1 MLEGANMKERCPWP
15 GNDPLYIAYHDNEW
29 GVPEYDSKML
39 WEKLTLEGFQA
50 GLSWITI
57 LRKREAFRT
66 AFDNFQ
72 PEIIANYNDKKINSL
87 VKNKEI
93 VRHRGKIEATINN
106 AKIYLDIE
114 KRKGFNNFLWEYTQF
129 KPLQT
134 NTINRADVQTQSP
147 LSQKISKDLK
157 KLGYRYCGPTII
169 YAFIE
174 AVGIINNHFTSCHR
188 YTEVQDKQSY
198 NQSGTRSRPII
209 S

>member
-1 MLEGANMKERCPWP
+1 M
-15 GNDPLYIAYHDNEW
+15 
-29 GVPEYDSKML
+29 
-39 WEKLTLEGFQA
+39 
-50 GLSWITI
+50 
-57 LRKREAFRT
+57 
-66 AFDNFQ
+66 
-72 PEIIANYNDKKINSL
+72 

-134 NTINRADVQTQSP
+134 NTVNQADVQTQSP

-157 KLGYRYCGPTII
+157 ILGYRYCGPTII

-188 YTEVQDKQSY
+188 HTEVQDKQSY

>member
-1 MLEGANMKERCPWP
+1 MKERCPWP

-57 LRKREAFRT
+57 LRKREAFRA

-72 PEIIANYNDKKINSL
+72 PEVIANYNDRKINSL

-93 VRHRGKIEATINN
+93 VRHRGKITATISN

-114 KRKGFNNFLWEYTQF
+114 KRKGFNNFLWEYIQF

-134 NTINRADVQTQSP
+134 HAVNQADVQTQSP

-157 KLGYRYCGPTII
+157 KLGYRYCGPTIV
-169 YAFIE
+169 YAFME
-174 AVGIINNHFTSCHR
+174 AVGMINNHLISCHR
-188 YTEVQDKQSY
+188 HTEVRNWQSY
-198 NQSGTRSRPII
+198 NQSGT
-209 S
+209 

>member
-1 MLEGANMKERCPWP
+1 MKERCPWP

-57 LRKREAFRT
+57 LRKREAFRA

-72 PEIIANYNDKKINSL
+72 PEVIANYNDRKINSL

-93 VRHRGKIEATINN
+93 VRHRGKITATISN

-114 KRKGFNNFLWEYTQF
+114 KRKGFNNFLWEYIQF

-134 NTINRADVQTQSP
+134 HPVSQADVQTQSR

-157 KLGYRYCGPTII
+157 RLGYRYCGPTIV
-169 YAFIE
+169 YAFME
-174 AVGIINNHFTSCHR
+174 AVGMINNHLISCHR
-188 YTEVQDKQSY
+188 HTEVQNWQSY
-198 NQSGTRSRPII
+198 NQSGT
-209 S
+209 

>member
-1 MLEGANMKERCPWP
+1 MKERCPWP

-57 LRKREAFRT
+57 LRNRKAFRT

-72 PEIIANYNDKKINSL
+72 PEIIANYNAKKINSL

-93 VRHRGKIEATINN
+93 VGHRGKIEATINN

-134 NTINRADVQTQSP
+134 NTVNQADVQTQSP

-157 KLGYRYCGPTII
+157 ILGYRYCGPTII

-188 YTEVQDKQSY
+188 HTEVQDKQSY

>member
-57 LRKREAFRT
+57 LRKREAFRA

-72 PEIIANYNDKKINSL
+72 PEVIANYNDRKINSL

-93 VRHRGKIEATINN
+93 VRHRGKITATISN

-114 KRKGFNNFLWEYTQF
+114 KRKGFNNFLWEYIQF

-134 NTINRADVQTQSP
+134 HPVSQADVQTQSR

-157 KLGYRYCGPTII
+157 RLGYRYCGPTIV
-169 YAFIE
+169 YAFME
-174 AVGIINNHFTSCHR
+174 AVGMINNHLISCHR
-188 YTEVQDKQSY
+188 HTEVQNWQSY
-198 NQSGTRSRPII
+198 NQSGT
-209 S
+209 

>member
-1 MLEGANMKERCPWP
+1 MKERCPWP

-57 LRKREAFRT
+57 LRKREAFRA

-72 PEIIANYNDKKINSL
+72 PEVIANYNDRKINSL

-93 VRHRGKIEATINN
+93 VRHRGKITATISN
-106 AKIYLDIE
+106 AKIYLEIE
-114 KRKGFNNFLWEYTQF
+114 KRKGFNNFLWEYIQF

-134 NTINRADVQTQSP
+134 HPVSQADVQTQSR

-157 KLGYRYCGPTII
+157 RLGYRYCGPTIV
-169 YAFIE
+169 YAFME
-174 AVGIINNHFTSCHR
+174 AVGMINNHLISCHR
-188 YTEVQDKQSY
+188 HTEVQNWQSY
-198 NQSGTRSRPII
+198 NQSGT
-209 S
+209 

>member
-1 MLEGANMKERCPWP
+1 MKERCPWP

-134 NTINRADVQTQSP
+134 NKVNQADVQTQSP

-188 YTEVQDKQSY
+188 HTCLLYTSPSPRDS
-198 NQSGTRSRPII
+198 
-209 S
+209 

>member
-1 MLEGANMKERCPWP
+1 MKERCPWP
-15 GNDPLYIAYHDNEW
+15 GNDPLYITYHDNEW

-57 LRKREAFRT
+57 LRKREAFRA

-72 PEIIANYNDKKINSL
+72 PEVIANYNDRKINSL

-93 VRHRGKIEATINN
+93 VRHRGKITATISN

-114 KRKGFNNFLWEYTQF
+114 KRKGFNNFLWEYIQF

-134 NTINRADVQTQSP
+134 HPVSQADVQTQSP

-157 KLGYRYCGPTII
+157 RLGYRYCGPTIV
-169 YAFIE
+169 YAFME
-174 AVGIINNHFTSCHR
+174 AVGMINNHLISCHR
-188 YTEVQDKQSY
+188 HTEVQNWQSY
-198 NQSGTRSRPII
+198 NQSGT
-209 S
+209 

>member
-1 MLEGANMKERCPWP
+1 MLEGADVKERCPWP
-15 GNDPLYIAYHDNEW
+15 GSDPLYITYHDNEW
-29 GVPEYDSKML
+29 GVPEHDSKML

-57 LRKREAFRT
+57 LKKREAFRT

-72 PEIIANYNDKKINSL
+72 PEVIANYNDRKINSL

-93 VRHRGKIEATINN
+93 VRHRGKITATISN

-114 KRKGFNNFLWEYTQF
+114 KRKGFNNFLWEYIQF

-134 NTINRADVQTQSP
+134 HPVSQADVHTQSP

-157 KLGYRYCGPTII
+157 KLGYRYCGPTIV
-169 YAFIE
+169 YAFME
-174 AVGIINNHFTSCHR
+174 AVGMINNHLISCHR
-188 YTEVQDKQSY
+188 HTEVQNRQSY
-198 NQSGTRSRPII
+198 NQSGT
-209 S
+209 

>member
-1 MLEGANMKERCPWP
+1 MKERCPWP

-57 LRKREAFRT
+57 LRKREAFRA

-72 PEIIANYNDKKINSL
+72 PEVIANYNDRKINSL

-93 VRHRGKIEATINN
+93 VRHRGKITATISN

-114 KRKGFNNFLWEYTQF
+114 KRKGFNNFLWEYIQF

-134 NTINRADVQTQSP
+134 HPVSQADVQTQSR

-157 KLGYRYCGPTII
+157 RLGYRYCGPTIV
-169 YAFIE
+169 YAFME
-174 AVGIINNHFTSCHR
+174 AVGMINNHLISCHR
-188 YTEVQDKQSY
+188 HTEVQNWQRY
-198 NQSGTRSRPII
+198 NQSGT
-209 S
+209 